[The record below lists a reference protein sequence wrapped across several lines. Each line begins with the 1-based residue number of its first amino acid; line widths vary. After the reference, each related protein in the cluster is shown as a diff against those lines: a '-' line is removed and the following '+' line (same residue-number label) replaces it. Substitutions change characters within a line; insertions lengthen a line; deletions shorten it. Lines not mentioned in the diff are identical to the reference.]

1 LKITNWILIHVYLLQ
16 FVVTPLVQAQEI
28 QNQTKRIAL
37 VDFRNLTGDESLD
50 RYRKSVPD
58 QIQTVLAG
66 TGTMRLV
73 ERGQLEAALTEL
85 NLGMNA
91 IIDDQTA
98 VRLGKVLQANAI
110 ITGSYH
116 KEGNTLQ
123 FTARVIEVETSEVIT
138 GVVERCQ
145 IGGDVFSAI
154 DQVASALIEQLRI
167 HKWSDIIFQPPPEIT
182 EGKKGKKTLL
192 WVGLGALVVAGTAI
206 AVLAGGG
213 ASEEG
218 GPTTPAVL
226 MDPPVRPG
234 N

>member
-1 LKITNWILIHVYLLQ
+1 MKITSWILIHVLLFQ
-16 FVVTPLVQAQEI
+16 FVFTPIVRAQQAKNEI
-28 QNQTKRIAL
+28 KRIAL

-66 TGTMRLV
+66 TGTLRLV

-98 VRLGKVLQANAI
+98 VQLGKILQANAI

-116 KEGNTLQ
+116 REGNMVQ

-138 GVVERCQ
+138 GVVERCR
-145 IGGDVFSAI
+145 IGDDVFSAI
-154 DQVASALIEQLRI
+154 DRVANSLIEKLRI
-167 HKWSDIIFQPPPEIT
+167 HQWSDVILQPPPEFT
-182 EGKKGKKTLL
+182 EKKKGKKTLL
-192 WVGLGALVVAGTAI
+192 WVGLGALVVAGAAA
-206 AVLAGGG
+206 AVLIGGG
-213 ASEEG
+213 REG
-218 GPTTPAVL
+218 EGPVTPTIL
-226 MDPPVRPG
+226 IDPPVRPG